1 MAETA
6 SPRWPSEFF
15 TVRNSSTI
23 HVGAINPDEITL
35 PRKPTL
41 AQGWGFAIAKTREF
55 AVSPE

>member
-6 SPRWPSEFF
+6 SPRLPSEFF
-15 TVRNSSTI
+15 TVRNGSAI
-23 HVGAINPDEITL
+23 HVGATNPDEITL

-41 AQGWGFAIAKTREF
+41 AQGWGFAIAKTKEF

>member
-1 MAETA
+1 MAEAA
-6 SPRWPSEFF
+6 SPRLSSEFF

-41 AQGWGFAIAKTREF
+41 AQGGFAIAKTKEF